1 MKVRENMVKVGD
13 FELPDDLYYTDKHTW
28 AKKEG
33 DNIKVGVNTIGVQMA
48 GKIIFVRTKKV
59 GKAIKAGKNFGT
71 AEAGKGVIPLTS
83 PITGEVLSVNEN
95 ASGRDV
101 KLVNDDP
108 YNAGWI
114 ITMKPT
120 GDLDAELNALITGD
134 KISAWAE
141 EEIKKL

>member
-33 DNIKVGVNTIGVQMA
+33 DNIKVGVDAIGVQMA

-83 PITGEVLSVNEN
+83 PITGEVLTVNEN
-95 ASGRDV
+95 ASGRNV
-101 KLVNDDP
+101 KPVNESP
-108 YNAGWI
+108 YDEGWI

-120 GDLDAELNALITGD
+120 GDVDAELGALVSGD
-134 KISAWAE
+134 KITAWAE
-141 EEIKKL
+141 EELKKL

>member
-1 MKVRENMVKVGD
+1 MKVRDNMVKVGD
-13 FELPDDLYYTDKHTW
+13 YELPDDLYYTDKHTW

-33 DNIKVGVNTIGVQMA
+33 DTIKVGVDTIGVQMA

-59 GKAIKAGKNFGT
+59 GKAINAGKNCGT

-83 PITGEVLSVNEN
+83 PITGDVLTVNEN
-95 ASGRDV
+95 ASGRNV
-101 KLVNDDP
+101 KPVNEDP

-114 ITMKPT
+114 ITIKPT
-120 GDLDAELNALITGD
+120 GDLESELNALVTGD

>member
-13 FELPDDLYYTDKHTW
+13 YELPDDLYYTDKHTW

-33 DNIKVGVNTIGVQMA
+33 DIIKVGVDTIGVQMA
-48 GKIIFVRTKKV
+48 GKIIFVRTKKA
-59 GKAIKAGKNFGT
+59 GKAINAGKNFGT

-83 PITGEVLSVNEN
+83 PITGEILSINEN
-95 ASGRDV
+95 ASGRNV
-101 KLVNDDP
+101 KPVNEDP
-108 YNAGWI
+108 YATGWI

-120 GDLDAELNALITGD
+120 GDLDAELNALVTGD